1 MHIADGIQFVQE
13 IDSSGVAQVHEKR
26 NDRSYEVSP
35 LNESPTVSHAGVELT
50 KVDIIIVDVDSSDPR

>member
-13 IDSSGVAQVHEKR
+13 IDNSGVAQIHEKI
-26 NDRSYEVSP
+26 NDRSYTESP
-35 LNESPTVSHAGVELT
+35 LNESSTVSHAGVELT